1 MDFNLDNV
9 IMNLKYYLCLG
20 RKSSLFF
27 NRPCTPS
34 PAKPRTRSAEDK
46 VGSVDTISG
55 LSIVSSIIVSLSGE
69 YQIRYSAAMGGIN
82 KIPNPIPSITTDTIE
97 IIAVIVTLF
106 TYHYEYQ
113 VFCKP
118 NCQR

>member
-1 MDFNLDNV
+1 
-9 IMNLKYYLCLG
+9 MNLKYYLCLG

-27 NRPCTPS
+27 NRLCTPS

-55 LSIVSSIIVSLSGE
+55 LSIVSSITVSLSGE
-69 YQIRYSAAMGGIN
+69 YQIRYSASIGGIN

-106 TYHYEYQ
+106 TYRYE
-113 VFCKP
+113 
-118 NCQR
+118 